1 MRAAQV
7 YDVRTQRELAA
18 LVGHGRDVTAAAWH
32 PWAEEAVVSGAFDGT
47 ILYWLVSRPEPQAR
61 LPNSFACEHL

>member
-1 MRAAQV
+1 M
-7 YDVRTQRELAA
+7 RTQRELAA

-61 LPNSFACEHL
+61 WQLVQFFTRLRPPC